1 MLPRIIIVSGAIA
14 CGKSDLSRSL
24 SDGFGFP
31 VIGTSDLI
39 KERLG
44 KPELDLKGLQRAGN
58 RLDRETGSAWIAE
71 MVAMR
76 LRPDGIEGTVIV
88 DGVRK
93 RAQVERLQ
101 DSFGH
106 RHTRHVHLQ
115 ASVEVRRERFN
126 SRARDAD
133 NGFKFDDVG
142 SDRSEREVLKL
153 GDIADIVVDTD
164 KCTQAGIFSQVAA
177 RLHLVSRTADRL
189 VDVIVGGQLGS
200 EGKGNI
206 ADYLSPE
213 YDVLM
218 RVGGP
223 NAGHKV
229 FEDPPFTHVSLPCGS
244 RRNDT
249 AKLLV
254 GPGAVIDPA
263 DLLNE
268 IRQCELGP
276 DRLVIDEQVALI
288 MPEDVEWEER
298 NLAKGIGSTAKGVG
312 AATARRVNDRFRDG
326 KGCKLAKDLG
336 DVCSDLLPYV
346 GSTLEHLEQAY
357 TDRRRILLEG
367 TQGTGL
373 SLYHGDYPSVTSR
386 DTTVAGCLAEAGI
399 APRRVRRIILVC
411 RTFPIRVG
419 GNSGSMEKEITWDDV
434 AERSANDPKVIKA
447 HEVGSR
453 SGKPRRVSEFD
464 WSLLRKACHLNSP
477 TDIALTFVDHVQAR
491 NATAVRFEQLSEE
504 TISFVEAV
512 EAVSGVPCS
521 LIANKFDFKCVI
533 DRRRW

>member
-1 MLPRIIIVSGAIA
+1 MRPRIIIVSGPIA

-24 SDGFGFP
+24 SEGFGFP
-31 VIGTSDLI
+31 IIKTSDLI

-44 KPELDLKGLQRAGN
+44 KPELKRKGLQSAGN
-58 RLDRETGSAWIAE
+58 KLDRQTECSWVAE
-71 MVAMR
+71 ELVLH
-76 LRPDGIEGTVIV
+76 LRRHGIEGTVIV
-88 DGVRK
+88 DGIRK
-93 RAQVERLQ
+93 QAQIERLQ
-101 DSFGH
+101 GSFGH
-106 RHTRHVHLQ
+106 RHIRHVHLH
-115 ASVEVRRERFN
+115 ASVDVRRERFN

-133 NGFKFDDVG
+133 RGVKFDDVRN
-142 SDRSEREVLKL
+142 DRSERDVLRL
-153 GDIADIVVDTD
+153 GDISDIVVDTD
-164 KCTQAGIFSQVAA
+164 KYTQAGILSQVVA

-189 VDVIVGGQLGS
+189 VDVIVGGQFGS

-229 FEDPPFTHVSLPCGS
+229 FEDPPFTHISLPCGS

-254 GPGAVIDPA
+254 GPGAVIDPD

-268 IRQCELGP
+268 IRQCEIGT

-298 NLAKGIGSTAKGVG
+298 NLVKGIGSTAKGVG
-312 AATARRVNDRFRDG
+312 AAAARRAKERFRDG
-326 KGCKLAKDLG
+326 KSCKLGKDLAE
-336 DVCSDLLPYV
+336 VCPELWPYV
-346 GSTLEHLEQAY
+346 GSTHEHLEQAY
-357 TDRRRILLEG
+357 TERRRILLEG

-399 APRRVRRIILVC
+399 APHRVRRIILVC

-419 GNSGSMEKEITWDDV
+419 GNSGSMENEITWDDV
-434 AERSANDPKVIKA
+434 AKRSGNDPETIKA

-491 NATAVRFEQLSEE
+491 NADAVRFEQLTKE
-504 TISFVEAV
+504 TINFVEAV